1 MEFTVLFSKIVG
13 PVLIIRALSIVIDRK
28 HFFKMVDGLE
38 EEVTT
43 VSFSF
48 FPVALFM
55 TSVAILVT
63 HSDTSSLAAILIH
76 IIAWGGLA
84 KSTLLMLFPGVAVGK
99 AKLLVKAG
107 FLNVVL
113 LVCFAAGGIFTYY
126 GYFAATGG

>member
-13 PVLIIRALSIVIDRK
+13 PVLIIRALSILIDRK
-28 HFFKMVDGLE
+28 HFFEMVDGLE
-38 EEVTT
+38 KEITT

-55 TSVAILVT
+55 TAVAILVT

-76 IIAWGGLA
+76 ITAWGALA
-84 KSTLLMLFPGVAVGK
+84 KSTVLMLFPRVAVDK

-113 LVCFAAGGIFTYY
+113 LVCFAAGGIFTYF
-126 GYFAATGG
+126 GYFAA

>member
-1 MEFTVLFSKIVG
+1 
-13 PVLIIRALSIVIDRK
+13 
-28 HFFKMVDGLE
+28 
-38 EEVTT
+38 
-43 VSFSF
+43 
-48 FPVALFM
+48 M

-84 KSTLLMLFPGVAVGK
+84 KSTLLMLFPRVAVGK

-107 FLNVVL
+107 FLYVVL
-113 LVCFAAGGIFTYY
+113 LVCFAVGGIFTYS

>member
-13 PVLIIRALSIVIDRK
+13 PVLIIRALSILIDRN
-28 HFFKMVDGLE
+28 HFFEMVDGLKAE
-38 EEVTT
+38 ITT

-55 TSVAILVT
+55 TAVAILVT
-63 HSDTSSLAAILIH
+63 HSDTSSLAAILIY
-76 IIAWGGLA
+76 IIAWGALA
-84 KSTLLMLFPGVAVGK
+84 KSTVLMLFPGVAVDK

-113 LVCFAAGGIFTYY
+113 LVCFAAGGIFTYF
-126 GYFAATGG
+126 GSFAA